1 LTNKM
6 RMVKN
11 EHSLAFLEVIEVVS
25 KPRIRFESKA
35 QPDEK
40 AQHTREVCE
49 HFEEDCNTA
58 IEP

>member
-1 LTNKM
+1 
-6 RMVKN
+6 MVKN